1 MGIVLVKSISVILFL
16 ASSLSTLYA
25 LLRLPLL
32 DRNADVHPVA
42 VVTGLICSTLILVIT
57 GWYLTVML

>member
-1 MGIVLVKSISVILFL
+1 MVTALIKVVSLILFL
-16 ASSLSTLYA
+16 ASALSTLYA

-42 VVTGLICSTLILVIT
+42 VVTGLFCSTLILVIT

>member
-1 MGIVLVKSISVILFL
+1 MGIVLVRSISVILFL

-32 DRNADVHPVA
+32 DRNANVNPLAIVA
-42 VVTGLICSTLILVIT
+42 GLFCSTLILVIT
-57 GWYLTVML
+57 GWYLTVTI

>member
-1 MGIVLVKSISVILFL
+1 MVTALIKGISLILFL
-16 ASSLSTLYA
+16 ASALSTLYA

-42 VVTGLICSTLILVIT
+42 VVTGLFCSTLILVIT
-57 GWYLTVML
+57 GWYLTVMR

>member
-1 MGIVLVKSISVILFL
+1 MGIVLVKGISVILFL

-32 DRNADVHPVA
+32 DRNADVNPVA
-42 VVTGLICSTLILVIT
+42 VVTGLFCSTVILLVT

>member
-16 ASSLSTLYA
+16 ASSLSTLYT

-42 VVTGLICSTLILVIT
+42 VVTGLFCSTLILVIT

>member
-1 MGIVLVKSISVILFL
+1 MGIVLVRSISVILFL

-25 LLRLPLL
+25 LLQLPLL

-42 VVTGLICSTLILVIT
+42 VVTELFCSTLILVIT

>member
-25 LLRLPLL
+25 LLHLPLL
-32 DRNADVHPVA
+32 DRGADINPLAIVA
-42 VVTGLICSTLILVIT
+42 GLICSTVILVIT
-57 GWYLTVML
+57 GWYLTVMS

>member
-32 DRNADVHPVA
+32 DRNANVNPLAIVA
-42 VVTGLICSTLILVIT
+42 GLICSAVILVIT
-57 GWYLTVML
+57 GWYLTVMS